1 MPKATEPT
9 PGTLCNRPG
18 QAFTAVAGGPALMH
32 KRSQS
37 AAKNTYSPNT
47 RVRAACVHRFT
58 SFPPEVELLDAAYWL
73 EVVGALAGTDS
84 NAELAALT
92 RAFGAPAVKGFIV
105 IFDFVIADALRL
117 FGENRAAP
125 PASPDLDPGDGRPCP
140 LRSTVPA
147 SIPRRAPSTSKRCST
162 GWFPRRCGF
171 GS

>member
-1 MPKATEPT
+1 MLVAAVLT
-9 PGTLCNRPG
+9 
-18 QAFTAVAGGPALMH
+18 AFTAGPALGRTTVAPQ
-32 KRSQS
+32 RSTMS
-37 AAKNTYSPNT
+37 SLVAAGGG
-47 RVRAACVHRFT
+47 
-58 SFPPEVELLDAAYWL
+58 PEDFKTTTL
-73 EVVGALAGTDS
+73 VGSLAGTDS